1 MRKGI
6 ALLFLGLF
14 LSACSTNKNLTGPWV
29 QPIPGQENKFQG
41 FNLDR
46 NGIASSINMRTLKY
60 EKWQTRNN
68 CLILS
73 GKSIGNR
80 QTISFSDTLSIEKQS
95 NDTLILVR
103 KRKDVL
109 DKIIYYRPKK

>member
-6 ALLFLGLF
+6 TLPILGLF
-14 LSACSTNKNLTGPWV
+14 LSACITTKNLTGPWV

-41 FNLDR
+41 FNLDE
-46 NGIASSINMRTLKY
+46 NGIASSINMHTLKY
-60 EKWQTRNN
+60 EKWQTLNN
-68 CLILS
+68 CLILT

-95 NDTLILVR
+95 NDTLILIR
-103 KRKDVL
+103 KRKDAFN
-109 DKIIYYRPKK
+109 KIIYCRPKK